1 MALPLLGGAAP
12 VSAQDQWS
20 TGKQWLSARAGFAN
34 SNASGSGPGNVGFG
48 AGYATILPSIKVWK
62 ASILGG
68 WGLGGYVHYEVL
80 GGFADAKEIEIPITA
95 ELVRHFNLNSAYR
108 PYVGLGGGAYFRKT
122 TGTGADINETQPGFY
137 LNFGANAS
145 ISGDQLLGLD
155 FRVSRVK
162 AVYDP
167 PNPVFGA
174 GSIGRS
180 TAGVLEERM
189 ASHWSMKLNW
199 ALVR

>member
-1 MALPLLGGAAP
+1 MALLPLAAAP

-20 TGKQWLSARAGFAN
+20 KGKHWLSARAGFAN
-34 SNASGSGPGNVGFG
+34 SNASGSGSGNVGFG
-48 AGYATILPSIKVWK
+48 AGYAMILPSIKIWK

-68 WGLGGYVHYEVL
+68 WGLGGYAHYEVL
-80 GGFADAKEIEIPITA
+80 GGFADAKEIEIPVTA
-95 ELVRHFNLNSAYR
+95 ELVRHFNLNSSYR

-122 TGTGADINETQPGFY
+122 SGTGADISEVKPGYY
-137 LNFGANAS
+137 LNFGANAP
-145 ISGDQLLGLD
+145 ISGSQLVGMD

-162 AVYDP
+162 SIYDP

-174 GSIGRS
+174 GSVGRS

-189 ASHWSMKLNW
+189 ASHWSIKLNW